1 MKPPLVVRALLV
13 AAVALT
19 LPLPI
24 AIVVQLLAGGGNTDE
39 SFLIAMSALMVVS
52 ASVGA
57 TIVWRRPG
65 NRVGT
70 LLVVGAVMLTSA
82 ATSWP
87 LLVATNGPD
96 ALGPIGTVLAWWSP
110 LGLLPAVF
118 ILFPSVVLHF
128 PDGNLPGPRWR
139 GAFRIVA
146 AMLVLGLVFQAI
158 APWPFSP
165 MDGRFGN
172 PFALPGVPSGLLAV
186 GEATTV
192 LAVLAGLLLAL
203 ASIVARFRRAR
214 ALERAQIKWLVAAV
228 ALNCVFFPLSYA
240 TSVEPQAVFDV
251 VSVVV
256 ACLTPIAIG
265 IAVLRYR
272 LYEIDRLISRSV
284 SWAIVTGLLVATFA
298 ALVVGLQPPLSKVT
312 QGDTLAVAASTLAV
326 LALFQPVR
334 RRVQRFVDRRF
345 DRARYDS
352 DRTAEAFSTRIR
364 SEVDL
369 DAVADD
375 LTGSVGH
382 ALRPQAM
389 SLWLKGP
396 AR

>member
-396 AR
+396 GR

>member
-1 MKPPLVVRALLV
+1 MKPPRVVRALLV

>member
-1 MKPPLVVRALLV
+1 MKPPMIVRALLI

-19 LPLPI
+19 LPLPL
-24 AIVVQLLAGGGNTDE
+24 VVSAQALMGSGSTDE
-39 SFLIAMSALMVVS
+39 SFLLALGALMVVS
-52 ASVGA
+52 AGVGA
-57 TIVWRRPG
+57 TIAWRRPG

-70 LLVVGAVMLTSA
+70 LLVVGSVMLTSA

-87 LLVATNGPD
+87 LLVVTNGPA
-96 ALGPIGTVLAWWSP
+96 ALGPIGNVLAWWSP

-118 ILFPSVVLHF
+118 ILFPTVVFYF
-128 PDGNLPGPRWR
+128 PDGRPPGPRWR
-139 GAFRIVA
+139 WPFAVVA
-146 AMLVLGLVFQAI
+146 AALVAGLALQAI
-158 APWPFSP
+158 APWPFRP
-165 MDGRFGN
+165 GDGRFGN
-172 PFALPGVPSGLLAV
+172 PFEIPGAPMDFLAV
-186 GEATTV
+186 GEAVAV
-192 LAVLAGLLLAL
+192 LAVLAGLMLAL
-203 ASIVARFRRAR
+203 LSIFVRFRRSKE
-214 ALERAQIKWLVAAV
+214 LERAQIKWLVAAV

-240 TSVEPQAVFDV
+240 TSLEPQAAFDLI
-251 VSVVV
+251 SVVV
-256 ACLTPIAIG
+256 AGLTPIAIG

-284 SWAIVTGLLVATFA
+284 SWAIVTGVLATTFA
-298 ALVVGLQPPLSKVT
+298 VLVVGLQSPLSNVT
-312 QGDTLAVAASTLAV
+312 QGNALAVAASTLAV

-369 DAVADD
+369 DAVAED
-375 LTGSVGH
+375 LTGSVGR

-389 SLWLKGP
+389 SIWLKGSG
-396 AR
+396 R